1 MALFKARKKDIDSY
15 ETEMSLPTFRIDP
28 NGFIMFDDATLGGAC
43 VLEVIPHVHTES
55 ITLEDPM
62 FHNES
67 TDFKQNPTYEPS
79 TNALFGN
86 ARHSVFPAWVNFL
99 NSLQAQDDSDEPT
112 HIQILAK
119 KCHSDEWYTRIDY
132 ACYKA
137 HSELDSVARKFETG
151 KTVSAA
157 LKGKRAADYLALLD
171 AIQEKTDN
179 LAPYERDVRNLA
191 GYKTKFF
198 LIISYTPSS
207 EGWWMDG
214 RDSDYY
220 ISDHASPFLTF
231 ASSQDKIVDKI
242 TGIADKISARIAE
255 KNGIQENI
263 GGQEDDFFWIESDRT
278 AQIIATR
285 LHKIMNSIKKWE
297 KDHPGQDMP
306 FHLEK
311 LDGRE
316 TAALIRFF
324 PNIMT
329 PYWDKIWTLQS
340 DQNDMLYNFDV
351 ITAIELDDYSKLGD
365 QQALFEDIKSG
376 KVDMKHG
383 KDEQEA
389 FLARFKNKD
398 FSEIGDIHTEYKDQF
413 WSPEAEE
420 EEERRREELA
430 QARSQQ
436 DSIWSTFSDDIALED
451 EYKDQDQKREEFL
464 ARYKT
469 RSPGALG
476 EPDKKKK
483 KKALK

>member
-1 MALFKARKKDIDSY
+1 MSLFKARRKEVESY
-15 ETEMSLPTFRIDP
+15 ETEASLPAFRIDA
-28 NGFIMFDDATLGGAC
+28 NGFIMFEDASLGGAC
-43 VLEVIPHVHTES
+43 VLEVIPHVRTES

-86 ARHSVFPAWVNFL
+86 ARHTVFPPWVSFL

-132 ACYKA
+132 ACYQA
-137 HSELDSVARKFETG
+137 HKELDPVARAFETG
-151 KTVSAA
+151 KTVHNA
-157 LKGKRAADYLALLD
+157 LRGKRAADYLSLLD
-171 AIQEKTDN
+171 AIKEKTDG
-179 LAPYERDVRNLA
+179 LSPYERDVRNMA

-198 LIISYTPSS
+198 MVVSYTPSS

-220 ISDHASPFLTF
+220 ISDHASPFLAF
-231 ASSQDKIVDKI
+231 SSSQDKAVDRIVDM
-242 TGIADKISARIAE
+242 IASRNAK
-255 KNGIQENI
+255 KNGTQEHV

-285 LHKIMNSIKKWE
+285 LHKVMNSIKKWE
-297 KDHPGQDMP
+297 KDHPGDDMP

-316 TAALIRFF
+316 AAALVRFF

-329 PYWDKIWTLQS
+329 PYWDRIWELQS

-351 ITAIELDDYSKLGD
+351 RSAIELGDYSMLGD
-365 QQALFEDIKSG
+365 QQALFEDIKSDS
-376 KVDMKHG
+376 VDMLHG

-398 FSEIGDIHTEYKDQF
+398 FSDIGDIHTEYKDQF
-413 WSPEAEE
+413 WSPETEEAELIQ
-420 EEERRREELA
+420 REELA
-430 QARSQQ
+430 AARSQQ
-436 DSIWSTFSDDIALED
+436 SSIWSNFSDDLALAD

-464 ARYKT
+464 ARYRT
-469 RSPGALG
+469 RSVGSLG
-476 EPDKKKK
+476 DDGKKNRK
-483 KKALK
+483 

>member
-1 MALFKARKKDIDSY
+1 MALFKARKKEIESY
-15 ETEMSLPTFRIDP
+15 ETEMALPAFRIDP
-28 NGFIMFDDATLGGAC
+28 NGFIMFEDASLGGAC
-43 VLEVIPHVHTES
+43 VLEVIPHVRTEA

-67 TDFKQNPTYEPS
+67 TDFTQNPTYEPS

-132 ACYKA
+132 AAYQA
-137 HSELDSVARKFETG
+137 HKELDPIARTFKTG
-151 KTVSAA
+151 KTVHNA
-157 LKGKRAADYLALLD
+157 LRGKRAADYLALLD
-171 AIQEKTDN
+171 AIKEKTDN
-179 LAPYERDVRNLA
+179 LATYERDVRNMA

-198 LIISYTPSS
+198 LVISYTPSS

-231 ASSQDKIVDKI
+231 ASSQDKAVDKI
-242 TGIADKISARIAE
+242 TDIIASRAAKKGNVR
-255 KNGIQENI
+255 ENV

-285 LHKIMNSIKKWE
+285 LHKVMNSIKKWE
-297 KDHPGQDMP
+297 HDHKGQDMP

-311 LDGRE
+311 MDGRE

-329 PYWDKIWTLQS
+329 HYWDKIWSLQS
-340 DQNDMLYNFDV
+340 DQNDMLYNFDAQ
-351 ITAIELDDYSKLGD
+351 IAIELDDYSLLGD
-365 QQALFEDIKSG
+365 QSALFEDIKAG
-376 KVDMKHG
+376 KVDMKHA
-383 KDEQEA
+383 KEEQED

-398 FSEIGDIHTEYKDQF
+398 FSDIGDIHSEYQDQF

-420 EEERRREELA
+420 ERARQEAELA
-430 QARSQQ
+430 EARKQQ
-436 DSIWSTFSDDIALED
+436 DSVWSNFSDDIALAD
-451 EYKDQDQKREEFL
+451 EYKDQNQKRDEFL

-469 RSPGALG
+469 RSAGSLG
-476 EPDKKKK
+476 TDRNKKRK
-483 KKALK
+483 